1 MDYIIIDNRMRNIE
15 KNMLKYLGYK
25 LVEIQKSNNVYA
37 EISSHVDIFTTKI
50 DDTLIVEK
58 SKYEDLEF
66 SLKDTKYNIISGIF
80 VEIFGFVLCFF
91 ADMILFKSVFHFT
104 VFTVIEK
111 RSQYIARYSEETLK
125 KRSVF

>member
-66 SLKDTKYNIISGIF
+66 SLKDSKYNIISG
-80 VEIFGFVLCFF
+80 
-91 ADMILFKSVFHFT
+91 
-104 VFTVIEK
+104 
-111 RSQYIARYSEETLK
+111 REEVGLHYPDDIK
-125 KRSVF
+125 